1 MTPVPDT
8 AGEPASPAPQPPG
21 ILARPAI
28 WLTWART
35 GLGVSWFAWQL
46 YILQHPPIPMFARP
60 LHVMIAVML
69 VFLWRPLRAAPGTRR
84 FLPLVDG
91 ALIVAAIAVTA
102 YYLLR
107 ADYLTERM
115 ENVDPVFLSD
125 QVFGL
130 LTLLLLCEAVR
141 RVVGWNLLSVI
152 IVFVAYVWVGPYM
165 PGWLRFQG
173 FGFSEFIEIMTMAGH
188 GVFGI
193 TTETS
198 VTLVFYFLA
207 FSAVY
212 AAVGGTELF
221 MDVALKLVGRRMG
234 GAAKAEVV
242 SSALFGTVSG
252 SAVANVTATGS
263 FTIPL
268 MMRTGYSRE
277 AAAAHEAIASTGGQ
291 LMPPVMGIAAFVM
304 ADIIGV
310 PYAKIALA
318 ATIPAIAY
326 FGSLYVLVH
335 LNACRS
341 GIGSLPGA
349 EIDAIASVTRRILL
363 LLPPIA
369 LIAAFASGYDAAMA
383 AVIGMIVAW
392 ACSYLP
398 GGRAMTPR
406 RFVEMANDC
415 AQQASQVAIPI
426 AAIGI
431 IIAVAV
437 QSNLAIKFSTQ
448 MLTLGGGT
456 LLGSLAFVS
465 LGILVL
471 GMGLPTVAAYVIGA
485 ILFVPALQTLGVEV
499 LAAHFYV
506 LFFSVLSMVTP
517 PVALASYTAAGIA
530 KANANKT
537 GIYAFVLGL
546 PTFLIP
552 LAFVMDPAILFVGT
566 PLQIIVA
573 GVGLA
578 AGTSAWTIMIAGYL
592 GGVLNSIER
601 VLFGLISMCL
611 ILMPYGP
618 AGKAAA
624 LAVFLMLLLWGYRAR
639 LMRLLRGPVP
649 VGKKFG

>member
-1 MTPVPDT
+1 
-8 AGEPASPAPQPPG
+8 
-21 ILARPAI
+21 
-28 WLTWART
+28 
-35 GLGVSWFAWQL
+35 
-46 YILQHPPIPMFARP
+46 
-60 LHVMIAVML
+60 
-69 VFLWRPLRAAPGTRR
+69 
-84 FLPLVDG
+84 
-91 ALIVAAIAVTA
+91 
-102 YYLLR
+102 
-107 ADYLTERM
+107 
-115 ENVDPVFLSD
+115 
-125 QVFGL
+125 
-130 LTLLLLCEAVR
+130 
-141 RVVGWNLLSVI
+141 
-152 IVFVAYVWVGPYM
+152 
-165 PGWLRFQG
+165 
-173 FGFSEFIEIMTMAGH
+173 
-188 GVFGI
+188 
-193 TTETS
+193 
-198 VTLVFYFLA
+198 
-207 FSAVY
+207 
-212 AAVGGTELF
+212 
-221 MDVALKLVGRRMG
+221 
-234 GAAKAEVV
+234 
-242 SSALFGTVSG
+242 
-252 SAVANVTATGS
+252 
-263 FTIPL
+263 
-268 MMRTGYSRE
+268 
-277 AAAAHEAIASTGGQ
+277 
-291 LMPPVMGIAAFVM
+291 
-304 ADIIGV
+304 
-310 PYAKIALA
+310 
-318 ATIPAIAY
+318 
-326 FGSLYVLVH
+326 
-335 LNACRS
+335 
-341 GIGSLPGA
+341 
-349 EIDAIASVTRRILL
+349 
-363 LLPPIA
+363 
-369 LIAAFASGYDAAMA
+369 MA

-406 RFVEMANDC
+406 RFIDMANDC

-485 ILFVPALQTLGVEV
+485 ILFVPALQTLGVDL

-537 GIYAFVLGL
+537 GIYAFILGL

-592 GGVLNSIER
+592 GGVLNLIER